1 MAYTTTQL
9 AALQSALASGELSV
23 EYDGKKVQYR
33 SIAELER
40 AISVVQGGLE
50 AAGTVT
56 ATPRRSLAAYSRD

>member
-9 AALQSALASGELSV
+9 AALQAALASGELSV

-40 AISVVQGGLE
+40 AIAVVQGALE

-56 ATPRRSLAAYSRD
+56 AVPRRSVAAYSRD